1 MKTCSQ
7 RILTLRTSIQIF
19 GSGIG
24 VLSNCIR
31 CFCRGVSRIRY
42 SLPLCSYCI
51 SLFACRISSLGNG
64 VALTRSRCSFSD
76 SSLALL
82 DIYSLLY
89 RIGYIISNST
99 CLLIDFYLML
109 LCFTKP
115 FRYVFKVLLRRLPSI
130 VGILELRSS
139 LGTLLHQL
147 LQLGLFCFILSNG
160 IILIIRKAI
169 FITTKRCC
177 VYSSIVIDYLF
188 FFLFKEFLLLSYL
201 LI

>member
-1 MKTCSQ
+1 MKTCNQ
-7 RILTLRTSIQIF
+7 RILALRTCIQIL

-31 CFCRGVSRIRY
+31 CFCRGVSCIRY
-42 SLPLCSYCI
+42 SLTFCSYRI
-51 SLFACRISSLGNG
+51 SLFARCICSLGNG
-64 VALTRSRCSFSD
+64 ITLARSRCGFSN
-76 SSLALL
+76 SCLTLL
-82 DIYSLLY
+82 NIYSLLY
-89 RIGYIISNST
+89 SISYIISNST
-99 CLLIDFYLML
+99 SLLIDFYLML
-109 LCFTKP
+109 LRFTKP
-115 FRYVFKVLLRRLPSI
+115 FCYVLKVLLRRLPSI
-130 VGILELRSS
+130 VGILELRSC

-147 LQLGLFCFILSNG
+147 LQLGLFCFILNNG
-160 IILIIRKAI
+160 IILVIREAV